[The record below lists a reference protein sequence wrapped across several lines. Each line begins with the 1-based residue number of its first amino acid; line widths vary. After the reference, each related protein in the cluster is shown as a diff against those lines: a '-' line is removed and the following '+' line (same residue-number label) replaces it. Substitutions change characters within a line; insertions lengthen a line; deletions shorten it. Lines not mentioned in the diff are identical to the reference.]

1 MQKGDSDERSVL
13 RILRDLERALLA
25 YAHVFEE
32 IESGRLLDPDRA
44 KALKASTDALLR
56 EVADESRRAVQQAS
70 MLRELP
76 LEGLAP
82 GFIFLA
88 R

>member
-1 MQKGDSDERSVL
+1 MITRRNLSNL
-13 RILRDLERALLA
+13 LLA
-25 YAHVFEE
+25 QALQAQQADPPAH
-32 IESGRLLDPDRA
+32 RHL
-44 KALKASTDALLR
+44 ALSPALLR

-70 MLRELP
+70 LLRELP

-82 GFIFLA
+82 GFVFRA